1 MYIVVIAISSVAL
14 FWALSI
20 ASFQGLD
27 LKKRSSW
34 LYVAVGFL
42 CGIALS
48 TDISNNLIESLTAG
62 AIVAFIVLFTGVV
75 MRRHKQKYGRW
86 TATKSLVRKYERE
99 DNPSLFAKLV
109 KKLFD
114 KYK

>member
-1 MYIVVIAISSVAL
+1 MQIVVIAISSVAL

-48 TDISNNLIESLTAG
+48 TDISNNLIESLIAG
-62 AIVAFIVLFTGVV
+62 VMVALIVLFTGVT
-75 MRRHKQKYGRW
+75 MRWHKQKYGG
-86 TATKSLVRKYERE
+86 AAAKSLVRKYGKE
-99 DNPSLFAKLV
+99 DDPSMFAKLV
-109 KKLFD
+109 RKILG